1 MTNLLDKDGQEEA
14 ISLLRCCETYA
25 SYICANTKEARPM
38 TDDVW
43 EKIVVAKNTLQ
54 EVLVDLFG
62 VPNNGNDN

>member
-1 MTNLLDKDGQEEA
+1 MNQTLDKDGQEEA
-14 ISLLRCCETYA
+14 IMLLRCCETYA
-25 SYICANTKEARPM
+25 SYICENTKEARPM

-62 VPNNGNDN
+62 VPSNGNDN